1 MTHLLPPPRG
11 GGRGVSSYQK
21 GPEVKGP
28 SFRDDEAQPA
38 DQLAVLGHHIH
49 LPAPRRRRPEVGLVR
64 VGAESL
70 GPPASNRG
78 ERDGRNR
85 PAVFLPD
92 VEDGLAQPGRGIDGR
107 VGREPTE
114 LAQVRRGD
122 GARER
127 ADRLQ
132 AADGPGEG
140 GAGQGGRRRRG
151 PRGPRRAAAP
161 PAPPAKTAARRAAP
175 FQLPPEPRSAGV
187 RASAQRIA
195 LPSSAQNGR
204 RPTSGSATFSVANIE
219 KASSA

>member
-1 MTHLLPPPRG
+1 MTYLLPPSHYW
-11 GGRGVSSYQK
+11 GGRGASSYQNR
-21 GPEVKGP
+21 PEVKP
-28 SFRDDEAQPA
+28 ASFRDDEAQPA

-49 LPAPRRRRPEVGLVR
+49 LPAPRWRRPEVGLAR

-92 VEDGLAQPGRGIDGR
+92 VEDGLAQPGRGIDRR

-140 GAGQGGRRRRG
+140 GAGQVERRRRD
-151 PRGPRRAAAP
+151 PR
-161 PAPPAKTAARRAAP
+161 
-175 FQLPPEPRSAGV
+175 
-187 RASAQRIA
+187 AQRRE
-195 LPSSAQNGR
+195 NR
-204 RPTSGSATFSVANIE
+204 
-219 KASSA
+219 